1 MPAQEYPILQIEA
14 EIEGAQRTGRFE
26 MRKAE
31 VQGGIRTGPLVDN
44 GFSQALAA
52 ISEIIGEQQL
62 DGITVNN
69 GAGQRYW
76 ELDVEIRD
84 DGDDGQWG
92 YTADESV
99 LDSGSAT
106 AGDRYQKKQVLL
118 NYLEKGEPDSM
129 TPARLIYGGY
139 APDGIMPEDYV
150 NVYIEDPQGSVD
162 RDKSSTVPM
171 SLTCIRTLDLSEAV
185 SATERTG

>member
-1 MPAQEYPILQIEA
+1 MPAQPYPILLIEA
-14 EIEGAQRTGRFE
+14 EIEGTQRTGRFA
-26 MRKAE
+26 MRKAD

-52 ISEIIGEQQL
+52 ISEITGDQQL
-62 DGITVNN
+62 DGITINN

-76 ELDVEIRD
+76 EIDLTVND
-84 DGDDGQWG
+84 DGGDGQWG

-118 NYLEKGEPDSM
+118 NYLE
-129 TPARLIYGGY
+129 
-139 APDGIMPEDYV
+139 
-150 NVYIEDPQGSVD
+150 
-162 RDKSSTVPM
+162 
-171 SLTCIRTLDLSEAV
+171 
-185 SATERTG
+185 

>member
-1 MPAQEYPILQIEA
+1 MPAQPYPILEIEA
-14 EIEGAQRTGRFE
+14 EIEGTQRTGRFE
-26 MRKAE
+26 MRKSD
-31 VQGGIRTGPLVDN
+31 VQGGIRTGPLVDS

-62 DGITVNN
+62 DGITINN

-76 ELDVEIRD
+76 EIDLEVRD
-84 DGDDGQWG
+84 EGDDGQWG

-99 LDSGSAT
+99 LDSGSASG
-106 AGDRYQKKQVLL
+106 GDKYQKKQILL

-139 APDGIMPEDYV
+139 APDGIMPEDHV
-150 NVYIEDPQGSVD
+150 DVYIEDPQGD
-162 RDKSSTVPM
+162 LNRNESSTIPM
-171 SLTCIRTLDLSEAV
+171 SLTCIRTLDLSEPV
-185 SATERTG
+185 SATERNG